1 MVNPRWH
8 GPIAGAIAA
17 AVTAVYTLGVDPGWH
32 VLDRFAWAMGLVF
45 VIPG

>member
-1 MVNPRWH
+1 MAPKWH

-17 AVTAVYTLGVDPGWH
+17 AVTAVYTLGADPSWRI
-32 VLDRFAWAMGLVF
+32 LDRFEWAMGLVF

>member
-1 MVNPRWH
+1 MAPKWH

-17 AVTAVYTLGVDPGWH
+17 AAAAVYTLGVDPGWH
-32 VLDRFAWAMGLVF
+32 VLDHLAWAMGLVF